1 MTEYRIKFSDYSFI
15 DEEGTF
21 TGQLDH
27 KLYGKKNNIVAYIT
41 LEDGRKVIA
50 VAYKDS
56 NYQGLKDIEVD
67 SFVEVTF
74 SESKSGMMRLS
85 GISVIE

>member
-1 MTEYRIKFSDYSFI
+1 MAEYRIKFSDYSFI

-56 NYQGLKDIEVD
+56 NYQGLFTKQIRMCPC
-67 SFVEVTF
+67 SC
-74 SESKSGMMRLS
+74 KR
-85 GISVIE
+85 